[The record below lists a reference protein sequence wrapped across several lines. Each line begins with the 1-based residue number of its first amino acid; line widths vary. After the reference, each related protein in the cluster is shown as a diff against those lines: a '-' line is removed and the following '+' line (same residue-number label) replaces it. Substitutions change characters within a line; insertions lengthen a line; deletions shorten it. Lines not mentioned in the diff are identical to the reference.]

1 MPKEVQ
7 TKYDMAAI
15 ANAVRKD
22 NNTPDAHIRVL
33 GTIDG
38 SGTITQLIMLV
49 TDTPPEQTDPPTDP
63 QSTIE
68 ADIPADGQ

>member
-7 TKYDMAAI
+7 TKYDMTAI
-15 ANAVRKD
+15 ANAVRAD
-22 NNTPDAHIRVL
+22 NNTPDAHVRIL

-38 SGTITQLIMLV
+38 EGVIKQLVMLV
-49 TDTPPEQTDPPTDP
+49 TDTPPEQADTPTDS

-68 ADIPADGQ
+68 ADIPADVE